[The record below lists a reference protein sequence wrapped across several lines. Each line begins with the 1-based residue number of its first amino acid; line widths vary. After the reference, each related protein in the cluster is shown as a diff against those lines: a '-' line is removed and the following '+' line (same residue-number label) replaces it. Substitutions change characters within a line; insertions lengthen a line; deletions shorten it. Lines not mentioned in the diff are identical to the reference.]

1 MSTQTRSDDVGGAAP
16 TRQGRLPVRAI
27 VAVGALVLFA
37 WLIVQEGEVFFLR
50 FPYKFAWTEMLLNYQ
65 GGFIKRGL
73 IGEVAFQ
80 LNDLIPARRF
90 IAVLTV
96 AVYLIVAIWLV
107 NLAAGRLGFAS
118 LLFLFSPVGILFPIY
133 NQGAFGRKDIF
144 IITAFAVAC
153 WIVSN
158 VKSATLALCLVMFTY
173 VVAALTVETALFYF
187 PLAAMLVAL
196 CRPQPLRWQLGAGIV
211 ALLFFLLAV
220 PLATAYPSPPPEPA
234 ILRSWLL
241 YADVPPSFAAWG
253 QSVRGPGQLCC
264 LDMNL
269 SQALRFSSI
278 WNPMVRETY
287 LLAFLLASLPLML
300 LLREWRPPKLDALTV
315 AGTALAFLAMAGP
328 YVLAADAGR
337 YIHLFVLHGFA
348 FLCVTGVKP
357 LGREVALSEL
367 GWARLGLVALY
378 ATAWSVPYFSRTRG
392 IAPGPLLRFFG
403 LS

>member
-1 MSTQTRSDDVGGAAP
+1 MSTPTQSNDAGAAKT
-16 TRQGRLPVRAI
+16 TRQARLPIRAI

-37 WLIVQEGEVFFLR
+37 WLIMEEGEVFLLR

-80 LNDLIPARRF
+80 LNDLIPARHF

-107 NLAAGRLGFAS
+107 NLAAARLGFAS
-118 LLFLFSPVGILFPIY
+118 LLFLFSPAGILFPIY

-144 IITAFAVAC
+144 IIAAFAVAC
-153 WIVSN
+153 WIVSK
-158 VKSATLALCLVMFTY
+158 VKSANLALSLVMLTY
-173 VVAALTVETALFYF
+173 LVAALTVETALFYS

-211 ALLFFLLAV
+211 AVLFLLLV
-220 PLATAYPSPPPEPA
+220 TPLATAYPSPPPEPA
-234 ILRSWLL
+234 ILKSWLL
-241 YADVPPSFAAWG
+241 YADVPPAFAAWG
-253 QSVRGPGQLCC
+253 QSIRGPGQLCC

-269 SQALRFSSI
+269 RQATAFSSI
-278 WNPMVRETY
+278 WQPVVRETH
-287 LLAFLLASLPLML
+287 LLSLLLASLPLIL
-300 LLREWRPPKLDALTV
+300 LLREWRPPKRDVLTV
-315 AGTALAFLAMAGP
+315 AGTVLAFLAMTGP

-337 YIHLFVLHGFA
+337 YIHLFVMHGFA

-367 GWARLGLVALY
+367 GWAKLALVALY

-392 IAPGPLLRFFG
+392 IAPGPLLRFLG
-403 LS
+403 LT